1 MSVKRQRSDVDID
14 KHSYRRLAAAI
25 ILRAARD
32 AKSCDPRVRDDAVMF
47 LLSAAN
53 LNSWSRY
60 LFNFADID
68 PDKTLAR
75 LLGKKEHSSS
85 KMSYDQA
92 RELLRA

>member
-1 MSVKRQRSDVDID
+1 
-14 KHSYRRLAAAI
+14 
-25 ILRAARD
+25 
-32 AKSCDPRVRDDAVMF
+32 MF

-53 LNSWSRY
+53 LNSWSRN
-60 LFNFADID
+60 LFNFANID